1 MGPSLSVLASVN
13 VQVAPVHE
21 LVKLAVGA
29 AFVPPPPPP
38 PMKPTYSSLFGE
50 PLPGL
55 VNTPAVAVDVSALAI
70 FAGVADGLAA
80 RYIAAAPVTSAVAI
94 DVPDSVCVAVVLVYQ
109 VESVFTPGAKMST
122 HVPVLAQLGL
132 VSVESVAL
140 TVSAAGVADGEKL
153 HASWEMPR
161 PLPTPLPAATA
172 YTTPEL
178 IERVTAFS
186 IVVSRPVLV
195 PRLMFAAAGLI
206 ACAVTQSIPAVMP
219 DDAPEPLQ
227 SSTRT
232 ATSETP
238 LATP

>member
-1 MGPSLSVLASVN
+1 MVPSLSVLAAVN

-21 LVKLAVGA
+21 LVKLGVGA
-29 AFVPPPPPP
+29 ALVPPPP

-55 VNTPAVAVDVSALAI
+55 LTTPADALEVSALATC
-70 FAGVADGLAA
+70 AGVAEGLAA
-80 RYIAAAPVTSAVAI
+80 RYSAAEPVTCGVAM
-94 DVPDSVCVAVVLVYQ
+94 DVPDSVCVAVLLVYQ
-109 VESVFTPGAKMST
+109 VDSVFTPGAKMST
-122 HVPVLAQLGL
+122 QVPVLAQLGL

-153 HASWEMPR
+153 HASWAMPS

-178 IERVTAFS
+178 IEFVTAFS
-186 IVVSRPVLV
+186 MVVSRPVLV
-195 PRLMFAAAGLI
+195 PRLMFATAGLT
-206 ACAVTQSIPAVMP
+206 ACALTQSTPATMP
-219 DDAPEPLQ
+219 DDDPEPLQ

-232 ATSETP
+232 ATRATP